1 MNWLVLI
8 DTIKNWDNNS
18 IIKGCIKFNP
28 EARRILYEKYSSQ
41 MFSICLRYAN
51 NNSDVEDI
59 FQEGFFKIYQNIG
72 QVKNPEALSGWIRK
86 IFVNVA
92 LEYNRKGHSLR
103 VVIDNDAIETSN
115 ETTINSAIDNLSLEE
130 LTTLI
135 QSLPTGCKTVFN
147 MYAVDGY
154 SHQEIAEA
162 LGISIGTSKSQ
173 LFVARQ
179 ILQKKIII
187 HNQPVNK
194 KTGN

>member
-1 MNWLVLI
+1 
-8 DTIKNWDNNS
+8 
-18 IIKGCIKFNP
+18 
-28 EARRILYEKYSSQ
+28 